1 MNMTC
6 KNFFKIVPFLLF
18 VAFATPVKSIAAVK
32 TTPLTDSAADA
43 RLYAHIVS
51 RVAEIQSMDKTNLS
65 TAEKKA
71 LKKELMKM
79 KQQDEKLQSR
89 GLYISLGA
97 IIIILLLIL
106 IL

>member
-1 MNMTC
+1 MTC

-18 VAFATPVKSIAAVK
+18 MAFATPVRSVAAVK
-32 TTPLTDSAADA
+32 TAPLTDSAADA
-43 RLYAHIVS
+43 RIYAHIVS
-51 RVAEIQSMDKTNLS
+51 RLAEIQSMDKTNLS
-65 TAEKKA
+65 VSEKKA

-97 IIIILLLIL
+97 IIIIVIL
-106 IL
+106 ILVL

>member
-1 MNMTC
+1 MTC

-18 VAFATPVKSIAAVK
+18 IAFAIPVTSVAAVK

-43 RLYAHIVS
+43 RVYAHIVT
-51 RVAEIQSMDKTNLS
+51 RIAEIQSMDKTNLS
-65 TAEKKA
+65 ASEKKS
-71 LKKELMKM
+71 LTKELMKM
-79 KQQDEKLQSR
+79 KQQDEKLSSR